1 MKCFCGATM
10 RRVTTL
16 MEAVA
21 KDSKVERQKCPRCK
35 STATLE
41 LTDAGRLGKVTWIYA
56 GWQEQ
61 EGKEA

>member
-1 MKCFCGATM
+1 
-10 RRVTTL
+10 

-35 STATLE
+35 STATIE

-56 GWQEQ
+56 GWQGEK
-61 EGKEA
+61 GDEA